1 MGVSIKDIAKAAGVS
16 HATVS
21 RALRDDPRI
30 SEQTKIRIRRIAVGM
45 GYYPSAIARGLAT
58 GRTHTIGMVVTTIS
72 DPFVAPIVQGTEQ
85 KALEEGYSVIL
96 AQSEADPER
105 ELAAVRLMREHRVD
119 GVIVT
124 ASRVGE
130 LYTPLLSE
138 LKVPV
143 VLINNQKEGEY
154 LYSIYV
160 DDMAGAQM
168 AVEYLVKLG
177 HRKIAY
183 VGCPERPLSNRR
195 RFEGYRTALELH
207 GIEVDDRMVFQI
219 PGMDDLNR
227 GREAADLI
235 LAGEKPTA
243 VFCYN
248 DLTAVGVLK
257 ALRDRKVD
265 VPGEVSLVGF
275 DDIPLA
281 SMVCPTLTTV
291 AQPKEKMGVKA
302 MEMLLAL
309 ISGEERENIVVRP
322 RLVVRE
328 STAEPAAAA

>member
-58 GRTHTIGMVVTTIS
+58 GRTYTIGMVVTTIA

-85 KALEEGYSVIL
+85 KALEEGYSVVL
-96 AQSEADPER
+96 AQSQADPER
-105 ELAAVRLMREHRVD
+105 EIAAVRLMREHRVD

-138 LKVPV
+138 LRVPV

-160 DDMAGAQM
+160 DDLAGAQM

-183 VGCPERPLSNRR
+183 VGCPGRPLSNRR
-195 RFEGYRTALELH
+195 RFEGYKTALGLH
-207 GIEVDDRMVFQI
+207 GIDVDDRMVVQV
-219 PGMDDLNR
+219 PGMDDLSR
-227 GREAADLI
+227 GRKAVDLI
-235 LAGEKPTA
+235 LAGGRPSA
-243 VFCYN
+243 IFCFN
-248 DLTAVGVLK
+248 DLTAVGVLQV
-257 ALRDRKVD
+257 LREKGVD

-281 SMVCPTLTTV
+281 SMVCPALTTV
-291 AQPKEKMGVKA
+291 AQPKEEMGIKA

-309 ISGEERENIVVRP
+309 INGKEQENVVVKP
-322 RLVVRE
+322 RLVIRE
-328 STAEPAAAA
+328 STAAPAATA